1 MSSVFPSRPATSL
14 DRIATPCL
22 VLERG
27 KLARNLARMAA
38 TLAIRGVRFRPHLK
52 TAKSADIGRLAAP
65 PPDGAITVSTLR
77 EAEYFAYHGWRD
89 LFYAVGL
96 GPGKLERVAALLRQG
111 VNLVTMVDHV
121 DAATALRG
129 FAQREAL
136 TFRTVIEIDCGDR
149 RGGLPPGSPELL
161 AIAKMLGPYFAGV
174 ATHGGHSYDERD
186 AGGFARVG
194 QEEVDALR
202 TAATRLH
209 AAGFPSS
216 ILSLGSS
223 PTALAKVDLAGITEV
238 RAGVYMFW
246 DVFQAGIG
254 ACALDDI
261 AVSVLAEVIGRPA
274 HRPNEF
280 LIDAGAFA
288 LSKDISTAKLGPGKN
303 AGYGL
308 VCDVDGQLVPGLR
321 VANVWQEHG
330 LVVSEQPLSPDAF
343 PIGSRVRIL
352 PNHACPTAA
361 AHDRYFVVSQSRDVV
376 AEWTRVNGW

>member
-1 MSSVFPSRPATSL
+1 MSSAFPSRPAASL
-14 DRIATPCL
+14 ESLSTPCL

-52 TAKSADIGRLAAP
+52 TAKSVDIGRLAAP
-65 PPDGAITVSTLR
+65 PPEGAITVSTLR
-77 EAEYFAYHGWRD
+77 EAEYFAYHGWGD

-96 GPGKLERVAALLRQG
+96 GPGKLARVAALLRQG
-111 VNLVTMVDHV
+111 VNLLTMVDHV
-121 DAATALRG
+121 DAAAAIRG
-129 FAQREAL
+129 FAQRDAL

-149 RGGLPPGSPELL
+149 RGGVPPDSAELP
-161 AIAKMLGPYFAGV
+161 AIARTLGPCFAGV
-174 ATHGGHSYDERD
+174 ATHGGHSYGERD
-186 AGGFARVG
+186 AAGFARVA
-194 QEEVDALR
+194 QAEVDALR
-202 TAATRLH
+202 AAATRLH

-216 ILSLGSS
+216 VLSLGSS
-223 PTALAKVDLAGITEV
+223 PTALAAVDLTGITEV

-246 DVFQAGIG
+246 DVYQAGIG
-254 ACALDDI
+254 ACTLDDI
-261 AVSVLAEVIGRPA
+261 TVSVLAEVIGRPA

-288 LSKDISTAKLGPGKN
+288 LSKDVSTAKLGPGKD

-308 VCDVDGQLVPGLR
+308 VSDLDGDVVPGLR
-321 VANVWQEHG
+321 VANTWQEHG
-330 LVVSEQPLSPDAF
+330 LVVSDRPLAPDAF
-343 PIGSRVRIL
+343 RIGSRVRIL

-361 AHDRYFVVSQSRDVV
+361 AHDRYFVVNHSRDVL